1 MASVFRELWD
11 DHDDGAMRMLL
22 GKVENELNE
31 GDDDEAVWRRQ
42 DFEFRRLLACRAEGL
57 LHVALPVLTKQF
69 GVLLGVDV
77 QRDHFL
83 GKPRG
88 KFNCVA
94 RNAAPAFDGNN
105 GNGRLARIRRVD
117 GNPGKGEDLYRM
129 VVAADRAEKNNRPR
143 DEEQPNPSA
152 FHGFRN
158 QHDHDRY
165 ASDECAHTIDETAP
179 YPMLT

>member
-1 MASVFRELWD
+1 MILR
-11 DHDDGAMRMLL
+11 
-22 GKVENELNE
+22 KVENELNE

-42 DFEFRRLLACRAEGL
+42 DLELWRLLACRAEGL

-105 GNGRLARIRRVD
+105 GNGRFARSRRAD
-117 GNPGKGEDLYRM
+117 GNPVKWKDHHLMLGTT
-129 VVAADRAEKNNRPR
+129 
-143 DEEQPNPSA
+143 
-152 FHGFRN
+152 FRS
-158 QHDHDRY
+158 QKKKRR
-165 ASDECAHTIDETAP
+165 SG
-179 YPMLT
+179 